1 MTGKKENDGQSV
13 QDALKQQRILLREQ
27 LSAQRRVYMQ
37 KLMPISSATDESTY
51 PRSRT
56 MRLLNEHPDLA
67 RKLLGQ
73 AALLTLGGPVLKSLF
88 SGMALARL
96 LRGRVKS

>member
-1 MTGKKENDGQSV
+1 MTGKKEIDGQSM
-13 QDALKQQRILLREQ
+13 QDTLKQQRILLREQ

-37 KLMPISSATDESTY
+37 KLLPISSATDGSTY

-56 MRLLNEHPDLA
+56 MRFLNEHPDMA

-73 AALLTLGGPVLKSLF
+73 AALLTMGGPVLKSLL

-96 LRGRVKS
+96 LHGGIKR